1 MISIQNYAIY
11 TNNLTNKIKQDEN
24 ALERR
29 ISEFPQIASIN
40 MLDYLANNSAAISF
54 KAQNLPQEENDNE
67 KLDVDVLSSQVEEEE
82 HLSAWEKLQKSIEE
96 TRKRDE
102 LRQLYGLPTFFDDSD
117 DESIFNMD
125 NSIFY
130 DYVEEKEC
138 VETYN
143 KVTNIAIKDL
153 IAKLY
158 NKCVLQNVDLMFLVE
173 IDSLI
178 ADISDEKIQNYV
190 NKALNDICNN
200 VVNDSYAY
208 RSEELWNNNNNGEY
222 KKILSSDLEP
232 ILNVIDAYNVIT
244 NKYVQYK
251 KLSLLEG
258 NSLAYELADTQEFL
272 REFKEKYPDLT
283 DQLKGSIYN
292 QDKSYWLANEFQNAQ
307 KIEAFWAVRD
317 VEFRKYL
324 YSIMIKNM
332 RLSDEEVGKLDE
344 IYSKYNVMIFPSAMG
359 DNLDVLTTIE
369 KELESWKSASNGE
382 AKLPNIINLNTIRE
396 KYLGNT
402 IGSADLFENIIH
414 LDFRNKNMKSVL
426 RHELMHINDKRP
438 EPDAC
443 KDLLK
448 DIFATKIVEGKKI
461 IDFDRCK
468 YREELLKAGIPIEDI
483 KYAYKNRTEFVAVAA
498 EGEMKRYSPEFKDVL
513 LKLGIPAYVWDLKGL
528 EYDVEHYASSA
539 EEVASDYP
547 DEKDFNN
554 LVCLREKIA
563 TERYVRFAN
572 LMKAIARGES
582 IESFFSDS
590 FEDLDDEEI
599 DDLENEELD

>member
-54 KAQNLPQEENDNE
+54 KAQNLPQEENDSE
-67 KLDVDVLSSQVEEEE
+67 KSDVDVLTSQLEEEE

-138 VETYN
+138 VEAYN

-272 REFKEKYPDLT
+272 KEFKEKYPDLT

-369 KELESWKSASNGE
+369 KELESWKSAPL
-382 AKLPNIINLNTIRE
+382 A
-396 KYLGNT
+396 
-402 IGSADLFENIIH
+402 
-414 LDFRNKNMKSVL
+414 
-426 RHELMHINDKRP
+426 
-438 EPDAC
+438 
-443 KDLLK
+443 
-448 DIFATKIVEGKKI
+448 
-461 IDFDRCK
+461 FD
-468 YREELLKAGIPIEDI
+468 P
-483 KYAYKNRTEFVAVAA
+483 
-498 EGEMKRYSPEFKDVL
+498 SP
-513 LKLGIPAYVWDLKGL
+513 
-528 EYDVEHYASSA
+528 
-539 EEVASDYP
+539 
-547 DEKDFNN
+547 
-554 LVCLREKIA
+554 
-563 TERYVRFAN
+563 
-572 LMKAIARGES
+572 
-582 IESFFSDS
+582 
-590 FEDLDDEEI
+590 
-599 DDLENEELD
+599 